1 MKSIL
6 RLPGRIGF
14 GLFLLM
20 LCIADSL
27 SAQAP
32 VAAFTTPTISGC
44 APLSVNF
51 TNNSLNA
58 ASYQWDFGNGNYST
72 LTNPQNVYIQPGA
85 YTVRLIAIAANGSR
99 DTLTQTNY
107 ITATPG
113 PQLAISVDNYQGCDN
128 FTQFQFTCV
137 TPDATNLN
145 WDFGDGSTSSLLN
158 PVKTYANTGNY
169 NVSLLAT
176 NSNGCQTVVAIPQP
190 VQIIATPHAS
200 YTVDITSTCNLQQEF
215 HFTSGSVTN
224 DTYTWDFG
232 DGLFSSD
239 IHPDHIFANS
249 GVFSVE
255 LKMTNAFGCADSIT
269 IPNLVT
275 VFPDNTPIISGNLS
289 GCLPFATTLS
299 SQVVGATSYS
309 WTSSDG
315 QSATTPNFSVTYF
328 PAGLYDISLT
338 VVMPNGCSYTSPD
351 TIAVQVNPKPNAAFT
366 ATNTIGCAPLSVQL
380 TNTSVGA
387 TNYYWTFGD
396 GGYSFDET
404 PIYSYTQPG
413 VYTITLKAYNQ
424 FGCWRTSTVSNVTV
438 TAPEIFASISNTTGC
453 PPLEVDFT
461 NTTLN
466 AVSYLWDFG
475 DGTTSTDSLPTHT
488 YTTLGQYPVRL
499 IAFGSGGCSDTLDFA
514 GGVNVTA
521 QLANYPTPPPISGCA
536 PFSTSFGINDPN
548 ITSFA
553 WDFGDGTTSN
563 LAAPSHTYTTPG
575 TYTVSLQVSDG
586 SICGLSYPVYQQIT
600 VEGITPVFQV
610 TVDPCPPHTVHFT
623 DTFSD
628 AVSWLWDFGDGTSST
643 LQNPVHNYATTNNY
657 HVGLTITTAAG
668 CERTFVGFNAVTFTE
683 FNPSFSTSYDP
694 TDPFPTPVTFTPGV
708 GGITSWFWDFGDGST
723 STLSNP
729 IHTYQT
735 AGNYIATLTVI
746 ANGCTLTVTGNPF
759 ALPNGGSNGSGGSNP
774 TSTTI
779 PSTPF
784 ISCAPAGISFFR
796 QSPTHQIIQWNFGDG
811 TTSTDINPI
820 KIYTTP
826 GVYNV
831 SYTAITPFGL
841 QTISYPQSINIG
853 GYSADMLLTTSNNCT
868 TFFIATDLANA
879 NLFDQVQW
887 IFGTSNP
894 YSGVQVNYQTPLTNS
909 GINIR
914 VLVTDTLGCSSIS
927 NQNILM
933 NKPMP
938 FVSYPTT
945 VCRDSVHFEQLA
957 NTNGL
962 SFFWQFGDGGT
973 SNLAE
978 PVYQYDSTG
987 SYTIQLQ
994 ITTADG
1000 CVYNNTLTQ
1009 HIVFATPKLDVI
1021 INGNWDGCA
1030 PHEIQLISPA
1040 PLTYVNFYD
1049 NSTFL
1054 TNSDTLNL
1062 AYADTGTYSGLMMI
1076 ATATWIA
1083 SCKDTLQFDPIH
1095 VYDAFPDFNFTQD
1108 VNCLPLI
1115 AEFSDSS
1122 FEATSW
1128 LWDFGNGITSTD
1140 QNPQIVYTSEP
1151 SDSVKLVITTQFGCT
1166 DSITKPN
1173 VLVYELSQ
1181 TASYIGS
1188 CNPLPVTFF
1197 AQGNLPGT
1205 FEWHLGNGEIITD
1218 SSFTYTYT
1226 EDGIYAP
1233 FVVGITPSGCSD
1245 TSWVTP
1251 FRVNSIT
1258 ANFVSPSPAACAPS
1272 IVEFFDSTGNAV
1284 SWNWDF
1290 GDNSGSALQ
1299 NPVKLYDSPGIYS
1312 IQLIVTS
1319 AFGCSDTLVRPNY
1332 ITVLGPATSFTISN
1346 ASGCVG
1352 VPLAFHDQ
1360 SLDAVEWEWN
1370 FGEGTSS
1377 TDQNPVFMYDEPGS
1391 YVITLFSRDTV
1402 GCSAFFSSTIPFEVF
1417 DRPSAQFTLQS
1428 DSGCT
1433 PFSPIINNLTPDAI
1447 SYSWNFGDGSV
1458 LLTDSI
1464 PQHTYTN
1471 AGEYFVELIV
1481 QNTLGCYDTLRV
1493 DSVRSLLVPIAS
1505 LSITQGTGCLPLFV
1519 EFENTSTSLL
1529 NPSYE
1534 LVFSDTVTVLNPD
1547 STYSFGSPGFY
1558 DVDLY
1563 IQNSNGCT
1571 DSIAYPSSIEVFDSI
1586 PPPISPIIRVSVEGL
1601 DSIIIEW
1608 EENFDI
1614 HFSHY
1619 SILRR
1624 SSGMSN
1630 FSELTTIQNSHQLN
1644 YYDTQVNT
1652 QDSVYCYK
1660 IEAVDVCGRKVNV
1673 DSLQEHCTINIQAIT
1688 QPNNLIDINWTP
1700 YVGRVPHSYSV
1711 MRTEVGTG
1719 ELLNIGSVDGSTTHF
1734 IDSSVVCPVQ
1744 YKYEILAQELDGIL
1758 HLESSSD
1765 YDLPA
1770 IIQNP
1775 FIHQYVNIGRSTVV
1789 NNSMILTEW
1798 SAPDT
1803 LLDKITGYGIY
1814 RAAEG
1819 EPYFLIAELPIDQT
1833 YYMDDQVNVNET
1845 KYQYQVYARNIC
1857 KIESGAGVQ
1866 GDNVVLKVEEFNEV
1880 YNQLYWTPYESWGP
1894 NGVGFYVIEKQ
1905 NKNGGWEILKT
1916 LPGTE
1921 KTYLDENF

>member
-1 MKSIL
+1 M
-6 RLPGRIGF
+6 
-14 GLFLLM
+14 
-20 LCIADSL
+20 
-27 SAQAP
+27 
-32 VAAFTTPTISGC
+32 
-44 APLSVNF
+44 
-51 TNNSLNA
+51 
-58 ASYQWDFGNGNYST
+58 
-72 LTNPQNVYIQPGA
+72 
-85 YTVRLIAIAANGSR
+85 
-99 DTLTQTNY
+99 
-107 ITATPG
+107 
-113 PQLAISVDNYQGCDN
+113 
-128 FTQFQFTCV
+128 
-137 TPDATNLN
+137 
-145 WDFGDGSTSSLLN
+145 
-158 PVKTYANTGNY
+158 
-169 NVSLLAT
+169 
-176 NSNGCQTVVAIPQP
+176 
-190 VQIIATPHAS
+190 
-200 YTVDITSTCNLQQEF
+200 
-215 HFTSGSVTN
+215 
-224 DTYTWDFG
+224 
-232 DGLFSSD
+232 
-239 IHPDHIFANS
+239 
-249 GVFSVE
+249 
-255 LKMTNAFGCADSIT
+255 
-269 IPNLVT
+269 
-275 VFPDNTPIISGNLS
+275 
-289 GCLPFATTLS
+289 
-299 SQVVGATSYS
+299 
-309 WTSSDG
+309 
-315 QSATTPNFSVTYF
+315 
-328 PAGLYDISLT
+328 
-338 VVMPNGCSYTSPD
+338 
-351 TIAVQVNPKPNAAFT
+351 
-366 ATNTIGCAPLSVQL
+366 
-380 TNTSVGA
+380 
-387 TNYYWTFGD
+387 
-396 GGYSFDET
+396 
-404 PIYSYTQPG
+404 
-413 VYTITLKAYNQ
+413 
-424 FGCWRTSTVSNVTV
+424 
-438 TAPEIFASISNTTGC
+438 
-453 PPLEVDFT
+453 
-461 NTTLN
+461 
-466 AVSYLWDFG
+466 
-475 DGTTSTDSLPTHT
+475 
-488 YTTLGQYPVRL
+488 
-499 IAFGSGGCSDTLDFA
+499 
-514 GGVNVTA
+514 
-521 QLANYPTPPPISGCA
+521 
-536 PFSTSFGINDPN
+536 
-548 ITSFA
+548 
-553 WDFGDGTTSN
+553 
-563 LAAPSHTYTTPG
+563 
-575 TYTVSLQVSDG
+575 
-586 SICGLSYPVYQQIT
+586 
-600 VEGITPVFQV
+600 
-610 TVDPCPPHTVHFT
+610 
-623 DTFSD
+623 
-628 AVSWLWDFGDGTSST
+628 
-643 LQNPVHNYATTNNY
+643 
-657 HVGLTITTAAG
+657 
-668 CERTFVGFNAVTFTE
+668 
-683 FNPSFSTSYDP
+683 
-694 TDPFPTPVTFTPGV
+694 
-708 GGITSWFWDFGDGST
+708 
-723 STLSNP
+723 
-729 IHTYQT
+729 
-735 AGNYIATLTVI
+735 
-746 ANGCTLTVTGNPF
+746 
-759 ALPNGGSNGSGGSNP
+759 
-774 TSTTI
+774 
-779 PSTPF
+779 
-784 ISCAPAGISFFR
+784 
-796 QSPTHQIIQWNFGDG
+796 
-811 TTSTDINPI
+811 
-820 KIYTTP
+820 
-826 GVYNV
+826 
-831 SYTAITPFGL
+831 
-841 QTISYPQSINIG
+841 
-853 GYSADMLLTTSNNCT
+853 
-868 TFFIATDLANA
+868 
-879 NLFDQVQW
+879 
-887 IFGTSNP
+887 
-894 YSGVQVNYQTPLTNS
+894 
-909 GINIR
+909 
-914 VLVTDTLGCSSIS
+914 
-927 NQNILM
+927 
-933 NKPMP
+933 
-938 FVSYPTT
+938 
-945 VCRDSVHFEQLA
+945 
-957 NTNGL
+957 
-962 SFFWQFGDGGT
+962 
-973 SNLAE
+973 
-978 PVYQYDSTG
+978 
-987 SYTIQLQ
+987 
-994 ITTADG
+994 
-1000 CVYNNTLTQ
+1000 
-1009 HIVFATPKLDVI
+1009 
-1021 INGNWDGCA
+1021 
-1030 PHEIQLISPA
+1030 
-1040 PLTYVNFYD
+1040 NFYD